1 MMIDMSQY
9 GKKLTDN
16 GVHFLAIEGVIGV
29 GKTTLAKIIA
39 ERWKA
44 MFIEEN
50 FAENPFLEKFYQN
63 KEAYAFQTQLFF
75 LLDRHKQLQHSA
87 LQSDLFHDLLV
98 SDYTY
103 EKDQIFAAQNLVEN
117 EYAMYDQVSKALNKG
132 IPHPDLVVYL
142 QASVPT
148 LLNRIKGR
156 GRAMERTI
164 EGSYL
169 QSLMDRYDRLFWNY
183 PYAPVLIINTD
194 NIDFVHNESHLQL
207 VLDAI
212 ASCPKQST
220 YFVPE
225 GK

>member
-1 MMIDMSQY
+1 M
-9 GKKLTDN
+9 LTEK

-29 GKTTLAKIIA
+29 GKTTLAKMIA
-39 ERWKA
+39 ERWNA
-44 MFIEEN
+44 VFIEEN

-63 KEAYAFQTQLFF
+63 KDAYAFQTQLFF
-75 LLDRHKQLQHSA
+75 LLDRHKQLQNSA

-103 EKDQIFAAQNLVEN
+103 EKDQIFAAQNLHEN
-117 EYAMYDQVSKALNKG
+117 EYAMYEQVANVLNKD

-148 LLNRIKGR
+148 LLNRIHGR
-156 GRAMERTI
+156 GRAMEKSI

-169 QSLMDRYDRLFWNY
+169 QSLMDRYDHYYWNY

-194 NIDFVHNESHLQL
+194 NIDFVHNENHLKL

-212 ASCPKQST
+212 AACPRQTT

>member
-117 EYAMYDQVSKALNKG
+117 EYAMYDQVAKALNKG

>member
-1 MMIDMSQY
+1 M
-9 GKKLTDN
+9 LTEK

-29 GKTTLAKIIA
+29 GKSSLAKIIS
-39 ERWKA
+39 ERWNA
-44 MFIEEN
+44 VFIEEN

-75 LLDRHKQLQHSA
+75 LLDRHKQLQNSA

-103 EKDQIFAAQNLVEN
+103 DKDQIFAAQNLQES
-117 EYAMYDQVSKALNKG
+117 EYTMYEQVANTLNKG

-148 LLNRIKGR
+148 LLNRIHGR
-156 GRAMERTI
+156 GRAMEKSI

-169 QSLMDRYDRLFWNY
+169 QSLMDRYDQHFWNY
-183 PYAPVLIINTD
+183 PYCPVLIID
-194 NIDFVHNESHLQL
+194 S
-207 VLDAI
+207 
-212 ASCPKQST
+212 
-220 YFVPE
+220 
-225 GK
+225 

>member
-1 MMIDMSQY
+1 MLSE
-9 GKKLTDN
+9 K

-29 GKTTLAKIIA
+29 GKTTLAKIIS
-39 ERWKA
+39 ERWNA

-75 LLDRHKQLQHSA
+75 LLDRLKQLQNSA

-103 EKDQIFAAQNLVEN
+103 DKDQIFAAQNLTES
-117 EYAMYDQVSKALNKG
+117 EYAMYDQVARALNHD
-132 IPHPDLVVYL
+132 IPRPDLVVYL

-148 LLNRIKGR
+148 LLKRISGR
-156 GRAMERTI
+156 GRTMEKTI
-164 EGSYL
+164 EGTYL
-169 QSLMDRYDRLFWNY
+169 KGLMERFDQHFWNY

-212 ASCPKQST
+212 ANCPRQTT

>member
-1 MMIDMSQY
+1 M
-9 GKKLTDN
+9 LTEK

-29 GKTTLAKIIA
+29 GKSSLAKIIS
-39 ERWKA
+39 ERWNA

-75 LLDRHKQLQHSA
+75 LLDRHKQLQNSA

-103 EKDQIFAAQNLVEN
+103 EKDQIFAAQNLQES
-117 EYAMYDQVSKALNKG
+117 EYAMYEQVARNLNRD

-142 QASVPT
+142 QASVST
-148 LLNRIKGR
+148 LLDRIHGR
-156 GRAMERTI
+156 GRSMEKSIEASYLKALMER
-164 EGSYL
+164 
-169 QSLMDRYDRLFWNY
+169 YDHHFWNY

-194 NIDFVHNESHLQL
+194 HIDFVHNESHLQL

-212 ASCPKQST
+212 ASCPRQTT

>member
-1 MMIDMSQY
+1 MLVE
-9 GKKLTDN
+9 K

-29 GKTTLAKIIA
+29 GKTTLAKIIS
-39 ERWKA
+39 ERWNA

-50 FAENPFLEKFYQN
+50 FADNPFLENFYQN
-63 KEAYAFQTQLFF
+63 KAAYAFQTQLFF
-75 LLDRHKQLQHSA
+75 LLERHKQLQNCA
-87 LQSDLFHDLLV
+87 MQSDMFHELLV

-103 EKDQIFAAQNLVEN
+103 DKDHLFAAQNLTDSEFTMYEQV
-117 EYAMYDQVSKALNKG
+117 AMALDRD
-132 IPHPDLVVYL
+132 IPRPDLVVYL

-156 GRAMERTI
+156 GRAMEKTI

-169 QSLMDRYDRLFWNY
+169 QSLMDRYDHHFWNY

-207 VLDAI
+207 VLNAI
-212 ASCPKQST
+212 AQCPRQTT